1 LGAGQERVSAIQR
14 SRLLGAMVEVVGER
28 GASGVSVAH
37 VVARAGISRRTFY
50 ELFEDRDD
58 CLLAAFD
65 HAVARASA
73 VVLPAFGGGRSWRGR
88 VRGGLTAL
96 LGFFDAEPNLG
107 FLLVVDALNAGP
119 VVLERRGRLLD
130 ALIQIVDGGRGEG
143 RSGQEYPP
151 LAAEGVVGGVFSV
164 IHARM
169 LERRAQPDKGT
180 RDRQGLVGLV
190 NPLMG
195 MIVAPYL
202 GAAAARRELDRPV
215 SAPRTE
221 SRSYANPLRDLDMR
235 LTYRT
240 VRALVAIADHPGASN
255 RLVAEHAGVADQ
267 GQISKLLTRLEHLGL
282 IQNTGDGPAKGEPNA
297 WALTEKGREVE
308 HAIRNET
315 TTNTSHLREGA
326 RT

>member
-1 LGAGQERVSAIQR
+1 
-14 SRLLGAMVEVVGER
+14 
-28 GASGVSVAH
+28 
-37 VVARAGISRRTFY
+37 
-50 ELFEDRDD
+50 
-58 CLLAAFD
+58 
-65 HAVARASA
+65 
-73 VVLPAFGGGRSWRGR
+73 
-88 VRGGLTAL
+88 LTAL

-107 FLLVVDALNAGP
+107 LLLVVDALNAGQ

-130 ALIQIVDGGRGEG
+130 ALIQIVDEGRGEG
-143 RSGQEYPP
+143 RAGQEYPP

-164 IHARM
+164 VHARM
-169 LERRAQPDKGT
+169 LERRTQRTTGTLGAQS
-180 RDRQGLVGLV
+180 LVKLV

-297 WALTEKGREVE
+297 WALTQKGREVE
-308 HAIRNET
+308 HAIGNDT
-315 TTNTSHLREGA
+315 TTTTSHLREGA
-326 RT
+326 RS